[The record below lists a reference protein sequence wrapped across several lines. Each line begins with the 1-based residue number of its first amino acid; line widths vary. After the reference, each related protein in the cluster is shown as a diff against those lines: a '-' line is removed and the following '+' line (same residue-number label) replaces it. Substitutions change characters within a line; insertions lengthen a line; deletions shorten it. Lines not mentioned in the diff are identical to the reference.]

1 MLSVRGYNI
10 LLYLVQTYWY
20 RDRYKV
26 LIERRTVLYGIG
38 TIKSWVR
45 DFWYG
50 IIVYRIM
57 DLGEWYKT
65 VLYRIQARW
74 KTCNKLAH
82 VGWDHQNQ
90 YAYRN
95 PVVEPAIRAMV

>member
-1 MLSVRGYNI
+1 MHRIRAFRRGYNVVRGYKI
-10 LLYLVQTYWY
+10 FLYMVQTYWY

-50 IIVYRIM
+50 IIVYRIV
-57 DLGEWYKT
+57 DL
-65 VLYRIQARW
+65 
-74 KTCNKLAH
+74 
-82 VGWDHQNQ
+82 
-90 YAYRN
+90 
-95 PVVEPAIRAMV
+95 